1 MLNKIKEF
9 LNNSWGYL
17 VAGISVIFGLVLF
30 RKKVDHY
37 ANVVQKLDD
46 SHQKQL
52 RELKKAREEEQEK
65 YEENERKHH
74 ERMAAVEKE
83 YETSKKEL
91 IEKKRREV
99 EIIVR
104 NYGDQPDK
112 LAQKLAEVTGFKI
125 IMPQD

>member
-91 IEKKRREV
+91 SEYYLNVSYLNFFIAK
-99 EIIVR
+99 
-104 NYGDQPDK
+104 P
-112 LAQKLAEVTGFKI
+112 GFCSKHSI
-125 IMPQD
+125 A